1 LIAYR
6 RLKEDGKVFSIFES
20 KNKKLVKRWKK
31 EHEQLVVLGKKVL
44 AEYVKN
50 DEDKTRMALHSF
62 THLAMDHLS
71 SEDIEFFRLMH
82 DPSRKDAQ
90 TEESIR
96 KFQTTFKDVKNTLMK
111 FLAKYNRP
119 ENPLD
124 EEFFD
129 TFSKIME
136 ILGNR
141 IEFEESDLYFRLSLS

>member
-1 LIAYR
+1 
-6 RLKEDGKVFSIFES
+6 
-20 KNKKLVKRWKK
+20 
-31 EHEQLVVLGKKVL
+31 VLGKKVL

-50 DEDKTRMALHSF
+50 DEAKTRMALQSF
-62 THLAMDHLS
+62 TSLAMEHLN
-71 SEDIEFFRLMH
+71 SEDIEFYRLMR
-82 DPSRKDAQ
+82 DPGRKDQQTAQ
-90 TEESIR
+90 SIET
-96 KFQTTFKDVKNTLMK
+96 FQRSFKDVKTTLMK

-129 TFSKIME
+129 TFSQIME

>member
-1 LIAYR
+1 M
-6 RLKEDGKVFSIFES
+6 FSLFES
-20 KNKKLVKRWKK
+20 RNKKMVKRWKQ

-50 DEDKTRMALHSF
+50 DEAKTRMALQSF
-62 THLAMDHLS
+62 THLAMDHLN

-82 DPSRKDAQ
+82 DPDRRDQQ
-90 TEESIR
+90 TEEAID
-96 KFQTTFKDVKNTLMK
+96 KFQRSFKDVKTTLMK

-119 ENPLD
+119 ENRLD
-124 EEFFD
+124 DEFFD
-129 TFSKIME
+129 TFSQIME

>member
-1 LIAYR
+1 M
-6 RLKEDGKVFSIFES
+6 FSIFDS

-50 DEDKTRMALHSF
+50 DEAKTRAALQAF
-62 THLAMDHLS
+62 TNLAVEHLN
-71 SEDIEFFRLMH
+71 SEDIEFFRIIRDSAH
-82 DPSRKDAQ
+82 KDQQ
-90 TEESIR
+90 TLESIN
-96 KFQTTFKDVKNTLMK
+96 KFQTSFKDVKATLLK

-124 EEFFD
+124 DEFFD
-129 TFSKIME
+129 TFSQIMD
-136 ILGNR
+136 ILGDR

>member
-1 LIAYR
+1 MFGL
-6 RLKEDGKVFSIFES
+6 FES
-20 KNKKLVKRWKK
+20 KNKKMVKRWKR

-50 DEDKTRMALHSF
+50 DEAKTRMALQSF
-62 THLAMDHLS
+62 TNLAMEHLN
-71 SEDIEFFRLMH
+71 SEDIEFYRLMH
-82 DPSRKDAQ
+82 APGRKDQQTAQ
-90 TEESIR
+90 SIET
-96 KFQTTFKDVKNTLMK
+96 FQRSFKDVKTTLMK

-129 TFSKIME
+129 TFTQIME